1 MVNMQEAVRHCD
13 DINRRMAARG
23 GQRGNLP
30 YPNWFYRR
38 QTVTEF
44 RAPGTSWY
52 CVNAPEHLA
61 GQRVTVLSYP
71 YIVPG
76 YYPYYDVVAGRYSP
90 APAWGR
96 DIRLADG
103 TVVKAYQGGLWDH
116 IPW

>member
-1 MVNMQEAVRHCD
+1 MNKQEADQHCD
-13 DINRRMAARG
+13 EINRRMAARRSG
-23 GQRGNLP
+23 KPQPLP

-38 QTVTEF
+38 QLCTEF

-52 CVNAPEHLA
+52 CVNSPELA

-71 YIVPG
+71 YVTPG
-76 YYPYYDVVAGRYSP
+76 YYPHYDVVDAEWQP
-90 APAWGR
+90 APCWGR

-103 TVVKAYQGGLWDH
+103 TVVKAYQGSLWDH